1 LLPNPINIVLSDED
15 EEFRESWTLT
25 DLVDFQRSPCS
36 FTYTAR
42 FNDENLANY
51 NDELTSRSDT
61 FRFSEQVLTASV
73 TSSDV
78 GTHTIAIDV
87 FETSTGSSLFT
98 STDITVNVACLTCEN
113 TGFDNVKPDV
123 SENSESEEPI
133 EEYYYS
139 YS

>member
-1 LLPNPINIVLSDED
+1 MLGSED
-15 EEFRESWTLT
+15 EEFRESWTLA
-25 DLVDFQRSPCS
+25 DLVDYQRSPCS

-61 FRFSEQVLTASV
+61 FRFSEQVLTASL

-87 FETSTGSSLFT
+87 FETSTGLSLFT

-113 TGFDNVKPDV
+113 TGSDYVKPVV
-123 SENSESEEPI
+123 SEDSESEEAI
-133 EEYYYS
+133 EEEYYYT